1 MFSQPPF
8 FCKQNLLFIQPRR
21 RNVSYRFIW
30 EIAAV
35 THGNARDTTHA
46 QRGNRYGTVT
56 QLTQK
61 ESPYTRRYGKKIVT
75 RNPPLTRRHGKITI
89 NLSAT
94 FQFHNLKKCTNLK

>member
-61 ESPYTRRYGKKIVT
+61 ESPYTRRYGKKSSLAIRRSHAVT
-75 RNPPLTRRHGKITI
+75 EKSP
-89 NLSAT
+89 ST
-94 FQFHNLKKCTNLK
+94 FQQHFSSIT